1 MIALGFACVL
11 LLIVLGACRAIGTGH
26 LDRLALLA
34 DTLLGG
40 RQW

>member
-1 MIALGFACVL
+1 MITIAFFCLLVL
-11 LLIVLGACRAIGTGH
+11 AIFGVCRAIGRGR